1 LYVLGVNVAE
11 NPSACLIAGDGRTV
25 ATSEQHQDGDPSV
38 VRTDLLGRTFCRVP
52 VRAVAA
58 CLDSVGVEL
67 DDLDLV
73 VLCGEVVHTPRA
85 QPRNL
90 SVADCMLQLPWS
102 PRSRIHTIDH
112 HLAHACSA
120 FYPSGFDDASILVV
134 DRGGC
139 VATQA
144 HEASDLAPAT
154 RLSVRPPRVRASAYR
169 AHGGAPRRV
178 FSVEDRHDVPGLAV
192 NSLGAMVELFAQ
204 AIGCVDLVGL
214 MDLATRGSDR
224 LRRELERHFELTP
237 GGYQL
242 SPAVQPEGLALTP
255 GLLAQSFNVPA
266 GVAAP
271 ACADAA
277 WAVGDLLQ
285 RVTTHLA
292 MQLVERTGARK
303 LCVAGDAAVH
313 GLARLDPHHAP
324 WIDQL
329 YVPPA
334 AGEVGTAVGA
344 ALFGWCEIF
353 GAPPPCELENAFRGR
368 PYRDAEIMAAIEQ
381 HGVAR
386 PVRSRRPQG
395 EVLDEVADLLAGG
408 ALVAWFDGGAEL
420 GEPLDRRCVLAS
432 PCRVPLAPR
441 LDAGLLRESFRALTA
456 VVLVEDAE
464 DYFELGGRSPFAHRV
479 ARVVRDRTREIPL
492 VVRSDGTSRVQT
504 VDSWRAPR
512 LHDLIQR
519 FQRRAGPPVLASAPL
534 RQTGGPAVESPRD
547 ALRLWERAELDAI
560 FLQGHLL
567 VRPAEHRVTG
577 DES

>member
-11 NPSACLIAGDGRTV
+11 NPSACLIAGDGRAI
-25 ATSEQHQDGDPSV
+25 ATSEQHQDGDPAV
-38 VRTDLLGRTFCRVP
+38 IRTDRLGRTFCRVP
-52 VRAVAA
+52 ARAVAA
-58 CLDSVGVEL
+58 CLDSVGVGIDE
-67 DDLDLV
+67 LDLV
-73 VLCGEVVHTPRA
+73 VLSGEVVHAPSAR
-85 QPRNL
+85 PRNL

-120 FYPSGFDDASILVV
+120 FYPSGFDHASILVV

-139 VATQA
+139 
-144 HEASDLAPAT
+144 LAPPGGAP
-154 RLSVRPPRVRASAYR
+154 VRPSRVRASAYR
-169 AHGGAPRRV
+169 ASGGPLQRV
-178 FSVEDRHDVPGLAV
+178 FAVEDRPGVPGRDV
-192 NSLGAMVELFAQ
+192 NSLGAMVELFASLL
-204 AIGCVDLVGL
+204 GCIDVAGL
-214 MDLATRGSDR
+214 MDLATRGGDR
-224 LRRELERHFELTP
+224 LLGELERHLELTP
-237 GGYQL
+237 DGYQI
-242 SPAVQPEGLALTP
+242 SAAVQPEGLALP
-255 GLLAQSFNVPA
+255 AGGLAQPFDLRA
-266 GVAAP
+266 GIPAP
-271 ACADAA
+271 ASADAA

-285 RVTTHLA
+285 RVATHLA

-313 GLARLDPHHAP
+313 GLARLDPRRDL

-329 YVPPA
+329 YMPPA

-344 ALFGWCEIF
+344 ALFGWCELY

-368 PYRDAEIMAAIEQ
+368 PYGDAEVVAALEA
-381 HGVAR
+381 HGRAPRPVAR
-386 PVRSRRPQG
+386 RPDQ
-395 EVLDEVADLLAGG
+395 VLDEVADLLAGG

-432 PCRVPLAPR
+432 PCRVPPAPR

-464 DYFELGGRSPFAHRV
+464 DYFELSGRSPFAHRV
-479 ARVVRDRTREIPL
+479 ARVIGDRTREIPL
-492 VVRSDGTSRVQT
+492 VVRGDGTSRVQT

-512 LHDLIQR
+512 LHDLLRR

-534 RQTGGPAVESPRD
+534 RQIGGPAVESPLD
-547 ALRLWERAELDAI
+547 ALRLWDQAALDAI

-567 VRPAEHRVTG
+567 VRSPKRPATE

>member
-11 NPSACLIAGDGRTV
+11 HPSACLIAGDGRAV
-25 ATSEQHQDGDPSV
+25 ATSEQHQDGDPAAI
-38 VRTDLLGRTFCRVP
+38 RTDLLGRTFCRVP
-52 VRAVAA
+52 ARAISA
-58 CLDSVGVEL
+58 CLDSVGVGIDE
-67 DDLDLV
+67 LDLV
-73 VLCGEVVHTPRA
+73 VLCGEVVHAPRA

-102 PRSRIHTIDH
+102 PHSRIHTIDH

-120 FYPSGFDDASILVV
+120 FYPSGFDHASILVV

-139 VATQA
+139 VAAQ
-144 HEASDLAPAT
+144 DGAPPPETPGVAG
-154 RLSVRPPRVRASAYR
+154 RRPRVRASAYR
-169 AHGGAPRRV
+169 ASGGALQRV
-178 FSVEDRHDVPGLAV
+178 FAVEDRHDVPGRDM
-192 NSLGAMVELFAQ
+192 NSLGAMVELFAKV
-204 AIGCVDLVGL
+204 IGCLDVAGL
-214 MDLATRGSDR
+214 MDLATRGGDG
-224 LRRELERHFELTP
+224 LLGELERHFELTP
-237 GGYQL
+237 GGYQI
-242 SPAVQPEGLALTP
+242 SPIVQPDGLVVADGP
-255 GLLAQSFNVPA
+255 LARSFDVRA

-271 ACADAA
+271 ARADAA

-285 RVTTHLA
+285 RVATHLA

-313 GLARLDPHHAP
+313 GLARLDPRRNS

-334 AGEVGTAVGA
+334 AGEAGTAVGA

-353 GAPPPCELENAFRGR
+353 GAPPPCELETAFRGR
-368 PYRDAEIMAAIEQ
+368 PYSDAEIIAAIEE
-381 HGVAR
+381 HGAA
-386 PVRSRRPQG
+386 PGMASRRSDR
-395 EVLDEVADLLAGG
+395 VLDEVADLLASG

-420 GEPLDRRCVLAS
+420 GEPLDGRCVLAS
-432 PCRVPLAPR
+432 PCCVPLAPR

-464 DYFELGGRSPFAHRV
+464 DYFDMSGRSPFAHRV
-479 ARVVRDRTREIPL
+479 ARVIRERTREIPL
-492 VVRSDGTSRVQT
+492 VVRGDGTSRVQT

-512 LHDLIQR
+512 LHDLLQR
-519 FQRRAGPPVLASAPL
+519 FQRRAGPPILASAPL

-547 ALRLWERAELDAI
+547 ALRLWDRAELDAI

-567 VRPAEHRVTG
+567 VRSPRRPAIG

>member
-1 LYVLGVNVAE
+1 LYVLGINVAE
-11 NPSACLIAGDGRTV
+11 NPSACLIAGDGRAV
-25 ATSEQHQDGDPSV
+25 ATSEQHQDGDPTV
-38 VRTDLLGRTFCRVP
+38 VRTDLLGRTFCHVP

-58 CLDSVGVEL
+58 CLDSVGIGL

-73 VLCGEVVHTPRA
+73 VLCGEVVHAPRT

-102 PRSRIHTIDH
+102 PRSRIQTIDH

-120 FYPSGFDDASILVV
+120 FYPSGFERASILVV

-139 VATQA
+139 IAP
-144 HEASDLAPAT
+144 HHDEAPAGSAEA
-154 RLSVRPPRVRASAYR
+154 LLRPPRVRASAYR
-169 AHGGAPRRV
+169 ADGGPLERV
-178 FSVEDRHDVPGLAV
+178 FAVEDRHDVPGRDV
-192 NSLGAMVELFAQ
+192 NSLGAMAELFASE
-204 AIGCVDLVGL
+204 IGCADVAAL
-214 MDLATRGSDR
+214 MDLATRGDAR
-224 LRRELERHFELTP
+224 LLAELARLVELTP

-242 SPAVQPEGLALTP
+242 SHAVQPEGLALGP
-255 GLLAQSFNVPA
+255 SLLAQRFDVTA
-266 GVAAP
+266 GVAAL

-277 WAVGDLLQ
+277 WAVGDLLE
-285 RVTTHLA
+285 RAVTHLA

-303 LCVAGDAAVH
+303 LCIAGDAAVH
-313 GLARLDPHHAP
+313 GLARLDPRRAS

-334 AGEVGTAVGA
+334 AGEAGTAVGA
-344 ALFGWCEIF
+344 ALYGWCEIY
-353 GAPPPCELENAFRGR
+353 GRPPPCELENAFRGR
-368 PYRDAEIMAAIEQ
+368 AY
-381 HGVAR
+381 GVAEVVAALEEHGR
-386 PVRSRRPQG
+386 APGIVVRRTDQ
-395 EVLDEVADLLAGG
+395 VLDEVAELLAGG

-464 DYFELGGRSPFAHRV
+464 DYFELGGWSPFAQRV
-479 ARVVRDRTREIPL
+479 ARVVPGRTREIPL
-492 VVRSDGTSRVQT
+492 VVRGDGTSRVQT

-512 LHDLIQR
+512 LHDLLRR
-519 FQRRAGPPVLASAPL
+519 FRRRAGPPVLASAPL
-534 RQTGGPAVESPRD
+534 RQIGGPAVESPRD
-547 ALRLWERAELDAI
+547 ALDLWEQAELDAV

-567 VRPAEHRVTG
+567 VRSSRRPTTI

>member
-1 LYVLGVNVAE
+1 
-11 NPSACLIAGDGRTV
+11 
-25 ATSEQHQDGDPSV
+25 
-38 VRTDLLGRTFCRVP
+38 
-52 VRAVAA
+52 
-58 CLDSVGVEL
+58 
-67 DDLDLV
+67 
-73 VLCGEVVHTPRA
+73 
-85 QPRNL
+85 
-90 SVADCMLQLPWS
+90 
-102 PRSRIHTIDH
+102 
-112 HLAHACSA
+112 
-120 FYPSGFDDASILVV
+120 
-134 DRGGC
+134 
-139 VATQA
+139 
-144 HEASDLAPAT
+144 
-154 RLSVRPPRVRASAYR
+154 
-169 AHGGAPRRV
+169 
-178 FSVEDRHDVPGLAV
+178 
-192 NSLGAMVELFAQ
+192 
-204 AIGCVDLVGL
+204 
-214 MDLATRGSDR
+214 MDLATRGDPR
-224 LRRELERHFELTP
+224 LLAELQRHVELTP

-242 SPAVQPEGLALTP
+242 SHALQPEGLVLAP
-255 GLLAQSFNVPA
+255 SLLAQRFAVTP
-266 GVAAP
+266 GAAAL
-271 ACADAA
+271 ACADTA
-277 WAVGDLLQ
+277 WAVGDLLE
-285 RVTTHLA
+285 RAATHLA

-313 GLARLDPHHAP
+313 GLARLDPRRTP

-334 AGEVGTAVGA
+334 PGRGRDRRGRRAVRLVRALRPAA
-344 ALFGWCEIF
+344 ALRARERVSR
-353 GAPPPCELENAFRGR
+353 AALRRRRGR
-368 PYRDAEIMAAIEQ
+368 RGARGARPRTRHRDAAA
-381 HGVAR
+381 R
-386 PVRSRRPQG
+386 T

-464 DYFELGGRSPFAHRV
+464 DYFELGGWSPFAHRV

-512 LHDLIQR
+512 LHDLLRR
-519 FQRRAGPPVLASAPL
+519 FRRRAGPPVLASAPL

-567 VRPAEHRVTG
+567 VRSAERPAAG

>member
-11 NPSACLIAGDGRTV
+11 NPSACLIAGDGRTI
-25 ATSEQHQDGDPSV
+25 ATSEQQQDGDPSV
-38 VRTDLLGRTFCRVP
+38 IRTDLLGRTFCRVP

-58 CLDSVGVEL
+58 CLDSIGVEL
-67 DDLDLV
+67 EDLDIV
-73 VLCGEVVHTPRA
+73 VVCGEVVHAPRA

-102 PRSRIHTIDH
+102 PRSRILTIDH

-120 FYPSGFDDASILVV
+120 FYPSGFEDASILVV

-139 VATQA
+139 VATPP
-144 HEASDLAPAT
+144 HDASPRAPGISAA
-154 RLSVRPPRVRASAYR
+154 PPRVRASAYR
-169 AHGGAPRRV
+169 ANGGPPQRV
-178 FSVEDRHDVPGLAV
+178 FAVEDRPGVPGLAA
-192 NSLGAMVELFAQ
+192 NSLGAMIELFAS
-204 AIGCVDLVGL
+204 AIGCVDIAGL
-214 MDLATRGSDR
+214 MDLATRGGDR
-224 LRRELERHFELTP
+224 LRVELERHVELTP
-237 GGYQL
+237 GGYL
-242 SPAVQPEGLALTP
+242 ISPAVQPEGLALTSS
-255 GLLAQSFNVPA
+255 LLAHRFDVPA
-266 GVAAP
+266 GAAVP

-277 WAVGDLLQ
+277 WAVASLLQ
-285 RVTTHLA
+285 RVVTHLA
-292 MQLVERTGARK
+292 MQLVERTGARR

-313 GLARLDPHHAP
+313 GLGRLDLRQAP
-324 WIDQL
+324 WLDQL
-329 YVPPA
+329 YIPPA

-368 PYRDAEIMAAIEQ
+368 PYSDPEITAALED

-386 PVRSRRPQG
+386 AVTARRPEA
-395 EVLDEVADLLAGG
+395 EVLDEVADLLASG
-408 ALVAWFDGGAEL
+408 ALVAWFEGGAEL

-441 LDAGLLRESFRALTA
+441 LDAGLLRAPFRALTA
-456 VVLVEDAE
+456 AVLVEDAE

-479 ARVVRDRTREIPL
+479 ARVIRDRTREIPL

-512 LHDLIQR
+512 LHDVIRR
-519 FQRRAGPPVLASAPL
+519 FQRRAGPPVLALAPL

-560 FLQGHLL
+560 YLQGHLL
-567 VRPAEHRVTG
+567 VRSAPRPMIG

>member
-1 LYVLGVNVAE
+1 MYVLGVNIAE
-11 NPSACLIAGDGRTV
+11 NPSACLISGDGRTI
-25 ATSEQHQDGDPSV
+25 ATSEQQQDGDPSV
-38 VRTDLLGRTFCRVP
+38 IRTDLLGRTFCRVP

-67 DDLDLV
+67 DDLDIV
-73 VLCGEVVHTPRA
+73 VLCGEVVHAPRA

-102 PRSRIHTIDH
+102 PRSRILTIDH

-120 FYPSGFDDASILVV
+120 FYPSGFDHASILVL

-139 VATQA
+139 VEMQP
-144 HEASDLAPAT
+144 HEASPRAT
-154 RLSVRPPRVRASAYR
+154 GISVRPPRVRASAYR
-169 AHGGAPRRV
+169 ANGGAPQRV
-178 FSVEDRHDVPGLAV
+178 FAVEDRPGAPDLAV
-192 NSLGAMVELFAQ
+192 NSLGAMLELFAS
-204 AIGCVDLVGL
+204 AIGCIDVAGL
-214 MDLATRGSDR
+214 MDLATRGGDR
-224 LRRELERHFELTP
+224 LRGELERHVELTP
-237 GGYQL
+237 GGYL
-242 SPAVQPEGLALTP
+242 ISPAVQPEGLALTP
-255 GLLAQSFNVPA
+255 SLLAQCFDVPA
-266 GVAAP
+266 GAAAP

-277 WAVGDLLQ
+277 WAVADLLQ
-285 RVTTHLA
+285 RVATHLA
-292 MQLVERTGARK
+292 MQLVERTGARQ

-313 GLARLDPHHAP
+313 GLARLDPRRTP

-368 PYRDAEIMAAIEQ
+368 SYDEAEIITALDD
-381 HGVAR
+381 HGLAGAGTA
-386 PVRSRRPQG
+386 RRPEA

-441 LDAGLLRESFRALTA
+441 LDTGLLRASFRALTA

-464 DYFELGGRSPFAHRV
+464 DYFELGGRSPFGHRV
-479 ARVVRDRTREIPL
+479 ARVIRDRTREIPL

-512 LHDLIQR
+512 LHDVIRR

-567 VRPAEHRVTG
+567 VRSAARAGTE